1 MLLREWVLQTGAP
14 SAERVSL
21 SDIKHFAFGEDAY
34 YIEVMDGRKYQDND
48 LDRMLQL
55 IYDEFN
61 ASRTTAT
68 LKGAGRVLSP
78 MMEFP
83 FTKGKPEMH
92 IRPVEWTGVLPP
104 PDLDVF
110 IETMRQQ
117 ITWFNLSGKWTNFAK
132 DNL

>member
-1 MLLREWVLQTGAP
+1 MLLREWLAQTGAR
-14 SAERVSL
+14 SIERVAL
-21 SDIKHFAFGEDAY
+21 TDIKHFAFGEDY
-34 YIEVMDGRKYQDND
+34 YIEVMDGRKFQDND
-48 LDRMLQL
+48 LDRMLEL

-61 ASRTTAT
+61 ASKTTAM
-68 LKGAGRVLSP
+68 LKGGRVLSP

-83 FTKGKPEMH
+83 FVAGKPVMH
-92 IRPVEWTGVLPP
+92 VRPVEWTSQLPA

-117 ITWFNLSGKWTNFAK
+117 ITWFNLSGKWTNFGK